1 MSSKPWEVGGKGVL
15 DELHVHRVGQA
26 VEVVPFG
33 NKQVLGFCLFG
44 GYGVQI
50 VVDAAA
56 ANAALPGLLQSGQ
69 YLLRLKVRKIQ
80 VLGQLLNRLRR
91 GISFYTDGQVAAR

>member
-1 MSSKPWEVGGKGVL
+1 ML
-15 DELHVHRVGQA
+15 IA
-26 VEVVPFG
+26 
-33 NKQVLGFCLFG
+33 NKQVLGFGLFG

-56 ANAALPGLLQSGQ
+56 ANAALPGLRQSGQ

-91 GISFYTDGQVAAR
+91 GISFYTDGKLPPVSAETTSDSAWLLVMPRSSCKRLRSPK